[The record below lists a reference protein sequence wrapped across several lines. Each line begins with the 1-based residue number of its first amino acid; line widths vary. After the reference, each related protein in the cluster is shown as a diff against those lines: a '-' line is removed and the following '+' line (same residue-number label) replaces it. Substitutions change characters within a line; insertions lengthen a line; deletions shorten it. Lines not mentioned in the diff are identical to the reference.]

1 MELSSEDSFRL
12 NVLLANQPLA
22 IRIDESAMVVYGLSE
37 RGEARVPLNP
47 TGRPEPYLKCVRELL
62 SGHITGSPGG
72 YPVFLKRWTRMGQM
86 RDESLAQLL
95 LLGEP
100 EAVVAA
106 VGSPGITD
114 ELARRAWWAMQ
125 DADNARRMLHSPA
138 VVAGAMGP
146 VLAAYLV
153 EYLPFETETER
164 MMESVRLVLQP
175 GLIDAAT
182 RLDLWRK
189 GARRQ
194 AYQVGFLLADPEQL
208 PDPAPASPRHGAA
221 PLAALAAAGNPV
233 AQTALRVLDSPGQTL
248 CRVIRGLL
256 MKPPTQD
263 VLVTTLLVLQSYLAP
278 VRPTGDPGLS
288 WDELVTEAGAWLVQD
303 PAAQACC
310 EAFPDDQG
318 RFKALRVLSGL
329 GYGVLRPLLRDSTAI
344 GSLLRRKLEPLL
356 KPLGGEFDKLL
367 G

>member
-1 MELSSEDSFRL
+1 MDLSSEDSFRL
-12 NVLLANQPLA
+12 NVLLANKPLA

-47 TGRPEPYLKCVRELL
+47 VGRPEPYLKRVRELL
-62 SGHITGSPGG
+62 SGHVTGSPGG

-153 EYLPFETETER
+153 EYLPFETETDR

-175 GLIDAAT
+175 GLISQET

-194 AYQVGFLLADPEQL
+194 AYQVGFLLAGPDRL
-208 PDPAPASPRHGAA
+208 PDPVPASPRHGAA
-221 PLAALAAAGNPV
+221 PLSDLAAAGNPV
-233 AQTALRVLDSPGQTL
+233 AGAALQVLSSPGQTL
-248 CRVIRGLL
+248 LRVVRGLL
-256 MKPPTQD
+256 LKPPTQD
-263 VLVTTLLVLQSYLAP
+263 VLVTTLLVVQRYLAG
-278 VRPTGDPGLS
+278 VRPEGAPDLP
-288 WDELVTEAGAWLVQD
+288 WDDLVAEAAGWLERD
-303 PAAQACC
+303 PAARACVAALP
-310 EAFPDDQG
+310 EAHALCN
-318 RFKALRVLSGL
+318 ALRLLSGL

-344 GSLLRRKLEPLL
+344 GSLLRRKLEPLM
-356 KPLGGEFDKLL
+356 KPLGREIDVLL